1 MKKERTKAKKY
12 ANKGITLIALVITIV
27 LNSWCCG
34 QNKKTLASKTQIERK
49 K

>member
-1 MKKERTKAKKY
+1 MKETKIKEQ
-12 ANKGITLIALVITIV
+12 GITLIALVVTIV
-27 LNSWCCG
+27 LNSWRCG